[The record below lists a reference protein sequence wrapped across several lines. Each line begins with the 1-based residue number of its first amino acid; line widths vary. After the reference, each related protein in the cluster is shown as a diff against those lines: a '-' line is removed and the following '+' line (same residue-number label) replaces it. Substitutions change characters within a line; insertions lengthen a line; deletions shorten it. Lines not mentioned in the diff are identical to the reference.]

1 MGGTEPPCWGLDPW
15 DLTSWQRQC
24 RPTKRDGN
32 LGTPKPALAYGG
44 HTSTFDLTGRN
55 GQTNPLKVAG
65 DMRSWDVQPS
75 RTTERWEAGEDRA
88 GHARQPLL
96 GVGILS
102 DTMAPLP
109 AKLSTTLSLLLE
121 NSAHYSSPLYRGSL
135 EPSPSEGQPP
145 PSRSAEVCHSTLPG
159 PGCQTLP
166 ARCRF
171 RPPQP
176 WGGEPRTRSRSPSSR
191 IQGIRKSADPQS
203 LNSARTGA
211 WSEGVSPS
219 FFFL

>member
-135 EPSPSEGQPP
+135 EPSPSEGQPRRVGRRKYAILLFQGP
-145 PSRSAEVCHSTLPG
+145 AAKPFQRDAGFGLRSLGEASRERGLAPRVRESRAFAKVPTL
-159 PGCQTLP
+159 
-166 ARCRF
+166 
-171 RPPQP
+171 
-176 WGGEPRTRSRSPSSR
+176 
-191 IQGIRKSADPQS
+191 S
-203 LNSARTGA
+203 L
-211 WSEGVSPS
+211 
-219 FFFL
+219 